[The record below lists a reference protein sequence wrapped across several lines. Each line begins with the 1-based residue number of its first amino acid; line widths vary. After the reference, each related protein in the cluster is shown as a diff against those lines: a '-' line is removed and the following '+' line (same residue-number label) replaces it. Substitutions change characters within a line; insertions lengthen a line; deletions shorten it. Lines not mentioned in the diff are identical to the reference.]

1 MAARKTVAKKSVPK
15 TRAGAGARPEDN
27 MRWMPEVSSSGE
39 LFLRRREVDAD
50 GATGPGNMNYPFSQG
65 LTFVARRW
73 RNLMNEELRAV
84 GQSQARWGILYWIAV
99 FGDTVNQTELAD
111 RIGVEQPTLG
121 RVLRDLEAEGL
132 IERAPGSADRRAK
145 VIRLTAAAKPVMK
158 QINRIQEA
166 VRARLLHSIDPS
178 DLTVCMSV
186 FAQILANMDHAP
198 RRAPPADDSD

>member
-1 MAARKTVAKKSVPK
+1 MAARKTAAKKSAAK
-15 TRAGAGARPEDN
+15 ARAGAQARSEEKL
-27 MRWMPEVSSSGE
+27 RWMPEVSSSGE
-39 LFLRRREVDAD
+39 LFLRRREVDGD
-50 GATGPGNMNYPFSQG
+50 GAAGAGNLNYPFSQG

-84 GQSQARWGILYWIAV
+84 GQSQARWGTLYWIAV

-132 IERAPGSADRRAK
+132 IERASGSADRRAK

-158 QINRIQEA
+158 QINRIQDA
-166 VRARLLHSIDPS
+166 VRARLLSGIDPK
-178 DLTVCMSV
+178 DLTVCMAV
-186 FAQILANMDHAP
+186 FAQILANIDEP
-198 RRAPPADDSD
+198 RRLLPTDNVE

>member
-1 MAARKTVAKKSVPK
+1 MAARKTTNNTKKSASKP
-15 TRAGAGARPEDN
+15 RAGVRARPDDN

-39 LFLRRREVDAD
+39 LFLRRREMDGE
-50 GATGPGNMNYPFSQG
+50 GATSPGSMNYPFSQG

-84 GQSQARWGILYWIAV
+84 GQSQARWGTLYWIAV

-132 IERAPGSADRRAK
+132 IERASGSADRRAK

-158 QINRIQEA
+158 QINRIA
-166 VRARLLHSIDPS
+166 DSVRARLLRGIDPK
-178 DLTVCMSV
+178 DLTVCMAV
-186 FAQILANMDHAP
+186 FAQILANIDE
-198 RRAPPADDSD
+198 PASTVTPQD

>member
-1 MAARKTVAKKSVPK
+1 MAARKSDAKKGAPRP
-15 TRAGAGARPEDN
+15 RASARVKREDN
-27 MRWMPEVSSSGE
+27 MRWMPEVSASGE
-39 LFLRRREVDAD
+39 LFLRRREVEEE
-50 GATGPGNMNYPFSQG
+50 GNPGDMNYPFSQG

-132 IERAPGSADRRAK
+132 IERTPGNSDRRAK

-158 QINRIQEA
+158 QINRIQES
-166 VRARLLHSIDPS
+166 VRARLLHDIDPK
-178 DLTVCMSV
+178 DLTVCMAV
-186 FAQILANMDHAP
+186 FAQILANLD
-198 RRAPPADDSD
+198 RR

>member
-1 MAARKTVAKKSVPK
+1 MAARKTVAKKSGSK
-15 TRAGAGARPEDN
+15 TRGGARLRPDEN

-39 LFLRRREVDAD
+39 LFLRRREVD
-50 GATGPGNMNYPFSQG
+50 GQGIPTGPGHLNYPFSQG

-84 GQSQARWGILYWIAV
+84 GQSQARWGTLYWIAV

-132 IERAPGSADRRAK
+132 IERTSGSADRRAK

-166 VRARLLHSIDPS
+166 VRAQLLRGIDPK
-178 DLTVCMSV
+178 D
-186 FAQILANMDHAP
+186 
-198 RRAPPADDSD
+198 